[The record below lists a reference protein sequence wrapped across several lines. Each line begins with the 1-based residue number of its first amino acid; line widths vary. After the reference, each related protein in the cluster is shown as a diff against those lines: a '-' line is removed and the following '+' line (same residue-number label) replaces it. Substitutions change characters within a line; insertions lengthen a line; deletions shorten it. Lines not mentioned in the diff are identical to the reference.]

1 MYSFLFFAAKSRG
14 ANLQTYE
21 KACDIT
27 RSLMP
32 SLGCSVQTGWREL
45 PQVNGGWF
53 YFWPQ
58 EIPDNRLITEFADT
72 DLAVLVFGEM
82 LRPSGTPTAELVAQ
96 TWKGGG
102 LDAVR
107 NLDGSFGAVIVD
119 LAENTVY
126 LVSDLMGLRTLT
138 YFENGEVL
146 LVSPHEVPIAATGL
160 CPIEYDLVSAA
171 SLIACDWSLGGKS
184 LLKTLNVCDPNEYI
198 TWRNGILRRTHE
210 PLVFRGE
217 RIAAKNI
224 KARNSQIDLM
234 IEMMRDNARCLCGD
248 APEIQVE
255 LTAGMDS
262 RMVTALLLSVIEP
275 SRINAITG
283 GDAGHYEV
291 KTASRMAGK
300 YCFNH
305 KTFRP
310 GKQSGKSFLP
320 LSRLLAFVTNG
331 TTNSKRATFGMPK
344 VDPESPPSFTG
355 NGGEIYSG
363 FYGPSLLRRPPL
375 DKYSTLDILQ
385 CLEGKFPRIRQLKWS
400 DPQTA
405 ELLLSRLT
413 CSVESL
419 EKISSEPS
427 DIFNL
432 FYLFERYCRWGSGS
446 ARRTFVRKRF
456 SLFQSPALIKLA
468 YQLPPPITQ
477 NCLLHRTAIKRYTP
491 EAYRW
496 LINCN
501 EYLPL
506 FDYPRVS
513 RAFAEGMIRVNRVM
527 ATLQNRLSSEKKIRA
542 HHQLAGNVF
551 ATRLGDTLRDML
563 LSRGSLCRQVLQKQA
578 LEDLLDQHIS
588 GRRNHLH
595 IIGFLVT
602 LEQWNELMVTAANS
616 AAKNNQST

>member
-1 MYSFLFFAAKSRG
+1 MYSFLFFAAKSRE
-14 ANLQTYE
+14 ANFQTYE
-21 KACDIT
+21 RACEIT

-32 SLGCSVQTGWREL
+32 SLGCSLEIGWKAL

-53 YFWPQ
+53 YFWPE
-58 EIPDNRLITEFADT
+58 EIPDNRLVTEFANT
-72 DLAVLVFGEM
+72 DLAVLVFGDM
-82 LRPSGTPTAELVAQ
+82 VRPSGVPMAELVAQ
-96 TWKGGG
+96 TWKTGG

-119 LAENTVY
+119 PAENTVY

-146 LVSPHEVPIAATGL
+146 LVSPHDVPIVATGL

-171 SLIACDWSLGGKS
+171 SLIACDWSLGGKP

-198 TWRNGILRRTHE
+198 TWRNGNLRKTRGA
-210 PLVFRGE
+210 LVFHE
-217 RIAAKNI
+217 KRIAADNSKG
-224 KARNSQIDLM
+224 RNSQIDLM
-234 IEMMRDNARCLCGD
+234 IETMRDNARGLCSG

-262 RMVTALLLSVIEP
+262 RMVTALLLSVIEG

-283 GDAGHYEV
+283 GDACHNEV

-305 KTFRP
+305 RSFRP
-310 GKQSGKSFLP
+310 GKESGESFLP

-331 TTNSKRATFGMPK
+331 MTNSKRATFSMPK
-344 VDPESPPSFTG
+344 VDAESPPTFIG

-363 FYGPSLLRRPPL
+363 FYGPSPLRRRPL
-375 DKYSTLDILQ
+375 DKYSTYDILQ
-385 CLEGKFPRIRQLKWS
+385 YLERQFPRIRQLKWS
-400 DPQTA
+400 EPGTK

-427 DIFNL
+427 DVFNL

-456 SLFQSPALIKLA
+456 SLFESPALIKLA

-477 NCLLHRTAIKRYTP
+477 NCLLHRTTIKRYTP

-496 LINCN
+496 LINRCK
-501 EYLPL
+501 YLPL
-506 FDYPRVS
+506 FDYPKAS
-513 RAFAEGMIRVNRVM
+513 KAFTESMIRANRVTV
-527 ATLQNRLSSEKKIRA
+527 ALQNRLPSAKKTRA
-542 HHQLAGNVF
+542 HEQLAGDVF

-563 LSRGSLCRQVLQKQA
+563 LSRESLCQQILHKKTI
-578 LEDLLDQHIS
+578 EDMLDEHIS

-595 IIGFLVT
+595 IIGFLAT
-602 LEQWNELMVTAANS
+602 LEQWNKLMVAAANW
-616 AAKNNQST
+616 ATKNK